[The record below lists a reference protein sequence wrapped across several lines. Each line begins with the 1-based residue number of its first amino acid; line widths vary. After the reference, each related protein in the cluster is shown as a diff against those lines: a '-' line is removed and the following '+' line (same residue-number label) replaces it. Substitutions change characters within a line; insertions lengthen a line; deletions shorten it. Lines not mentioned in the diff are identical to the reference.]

1 MLSGTRGCKFCS
13 RGRGCVRTGARPG
26 ASVRSFGADLGVVQ
40 VELEESR
47 LRGRP
52 GSPHSPRQDSA
63 CSHPAGL
70 VLAFLIPALRAP
82 AVLVEGV
89 LLFAPWPLRFAFRP
103 AIKRVRTLGLL
114 CLARSELRDCC
125 LLVSLP
131 PLSWCEHHGIALGV
145 LTHSCPMNLKQK
157 SRAGTRTRD
166 LQVPSL
172 PP

>member
-1 MLSGTRGCKFCS
+1 MLVSGPVVLIALLCACAFSSPDSGGPSGTQHSALSDSECQPSRFRDSVCS
-13 RGRGCVRTGARPG
+13 YR
-26 ASVRSFGADLGVVQ
+26 
-40 VELEESR
+40 
-47 LRGRP
+47 
-52 GSPHSPRQDSA
+52 
-63 CSHPAGL
+63 AGL
-70 VLAFLIPALRAP
+70 VF
-82 AVLVEGV
+82 AVLVGGV
-89 LLFAPWPLRFAFRP
+89 LVFASRLLPRP
-103 AIKRVRTLGLL
+103 RIRRVRTLGLL